1 MVCGDS
7 CTYRPQTQAQVIQ
20 ELHHYV
26 LGWWGYFR
34 LTEAKSF
41 LKGLKTWIIRRL
53 RSLVWKQRKNQKTR
67 VANLEK
73 LGIAHEDAMLRGNAR
88 KKYWRMSKIKWVAIA
103 MPQSYFTERGL
114 YLPGC

>member
-1 MVCGDS
+1 M
-7 CTYRPQTQAQVIQ
+7 
-20 ELHHYV
+20 
-26 LGWWGYFR
+26 
-34 LTEAKSF
+34 
-41 LKGLKTWIIRRL
+41 
-53 RSLVWKQRKNQKTR
+53 NQKTR